1 MLFVVCIII
10 IIITLII
17 TFMQVFT
24 IICLKQTMFL
34 GYRVLQLFCTNNLVY
49 M

>member
-1 MLFVVCIII
+1 MLFIII
-10 IIITLII
+10 IIIIII

-24 IICLKQTMFL
+24 IIYVKQIMFL
-34 GYRVLQLFCTNNLVY
+34 GYRVLQLFWIYSLRY